1 MGAGLMASSWGTSW
15 GTSWA
20 LSWERQVAAPLVL
33 RGGGADY
40 RRKRKREEPRPD
52 LFKEMEKTIYEL
64 LHPQE
69 PVEAVAEAVTA
80 PPVETLVENL
90 SDLLA
95 LAGESHALL
104 QRAAQVRTEVEAVA
118 EQRRQAMM
126 EQEDEEAV
134 LWLA

>member
-1 MGAGLMASSWGTSW
+1 MALTWGTSW

-20 LSWERQVAAPLVL
+20 TSWGQAVVPEPPIVL

-40 RRKRKREEPRPD
+40 RRKRKKEEPLPD
-52 LFKEMEKTIYEL
+52 VFKEMEKTIYEL
-64 LHPQE
+64 IHPQE

-80 PPVETLVENL
+80 PPVETLEEKL

-104 QRAAQVRTEVEAVA
+104 QRAAQVRADVDAFAKARREAA
-118 EQRRQAMM
+118 DLD
-126 EQEDEEAV
+126 DEEAV
-134 LWLA
+134 LWLG